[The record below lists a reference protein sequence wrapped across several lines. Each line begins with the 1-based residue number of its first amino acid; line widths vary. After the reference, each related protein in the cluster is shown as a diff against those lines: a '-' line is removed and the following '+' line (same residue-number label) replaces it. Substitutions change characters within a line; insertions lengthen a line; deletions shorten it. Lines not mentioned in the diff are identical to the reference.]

1 MGKAV
6 PSTALEGLLS
16 GLAHPVIGLDHFLF
30 VLALGAV
37 VYFFGQRVRNI
48 GVFLAA
54 ALIGTV
60 LHVQQ
65 ATLPGAELWVGASLL
80 VLGLALL
87 AAAPA
92 LKGWAATAFFA
103 CAGIVH
109 GYAYGESIV
118 GAEQA
123 PLLAY
128 LVGFTAIQFAVALAG
143 FAAAGYADRSRRSG
157 LALNTMGAAASVA
170 GVAFMLLAIAS

>member
-1 MGKAV
+1 RRHLPAIALTACAVSQPMLAHAHHAMGNAL
-6 PSTALEGLLS
+6 PTTAFEGLLS

-37 VYFFGQRVRNI
+37 VYFFGQRMRNI
-48 GVFLAA
+48 GAFLAT

-65 ATLPGAELWVGASLL
+65 TALPGAELWVGASLL

-92 LKGWAATAFFA
+92 LK
-103 CAGIVH
+103 
-109 GYAYGESIV
+109 
-118 GAEQA
+118 
-123 PLLAY
+123 
-128 LVGFTAIQFAVALAG
+128 
-143 FAAAGYADRSRRSG
+143 
-157 LALNTMGAAASVA
+157 
-170 GVAFMLLAIAS
+170 